1 VSRLVSLLAL
11 PTLRRNVFKVK
22 PKVPCRWLAAARIL
36 FAGWIAFLSI
46 TTFAVSLGGTVAD
59 GRALPPALL
68 PAIAGVEAAA
78 AVAFAVSANAIALAG
93 LCATFS
99 AAIVLHA
106 MLGQT
111 AWRLYLYLTL
121 ALGFYIID
129 AHGTTRPR
137 QA

>member
-1 VSRLVSLLAL
+1 MFRVNA
-11 PTLRRNVFKVK
+11 
-22 PKVPCRWLAAARIL
+22 KVPRRWLDTARIL
-36 FAGWIAFLSI
+36 FAGWIAFLSV
-46 TTFAVSLGGTVAD
+46 TTFVGSLGGTLAD

-68 PAIAGVEAAA
+68 PAIAGIEAIA
-78 AVAFAVSANAIALAG
+78 AVAFAVSTNALALAG

-111 AWRLYLYLTL
+111 AWRLYLYLAL
-121 ALGFYIID
+121 ALGFHMID
-129 AHGTTRPR
+129 ARGRIPSR